1 MVCVISLDRYVAI
14 VLATK
19 YQKLLTR
26 KRGYAIVA
34 AIWTAAVILSLPP
47 LIGWSSYQYHPG
59 TLHCSPVWVG
69 QCPYFYFTFTLS
81 VIIPTTLTVLSYII
95 IFWRIRQHRKR
106 VAMWKNAGKC
116 SEQPTSATDESGF
129 ELSQIPTVHK
139 SPGIVRKDS
148 EVINIQSIGA
158 GKGEK
163 ASSKMQTRTPKS
175 SLMTT
180 PVITHRSSSWG
191 VVVEEQITV
200 EQTAYPQRRTFILD
214 GGDTFYNPSANAS
227 PEPEATSPTPMIV
240 GDVQNG
246 ELKNSSSEL
255 KLSLLETTKKGLGN
269 VKMTSPPE
277 TKLNDG
283 TLLIGK
289 DNSKEEN
296 SLGMEQKVILNKE
309 GQKQRAK
316 KTSIG
321 RLLTENRAK
330 KSRKLSNKDVNSLLN
345 LSEGNDAPSSST
357 LSSDNRS
364 RAGMNSLIDENKNAC
379 EIGQQNAESNTEKTK
394 SRGKRRKMRVPFIAG
409 SRESKQTTNR
419 KSLRRSTSKMKR
431 ASSTLQEFQVAKTGA
446 ILLVVFMVC
455 YGPYTIVHLCHL
467 PFPVPKEAQYFAMWC
482 VFLNSIL
489 TPIIYGI
496 MNKETRTKMKLVLKK
511 CWCCS

>member
-34 AIWTAAVILSLPP
+34 AIWTAAIILSIPP

-116 SEQPTSATDESGF
+116 SGQPTSTTDESGL

-148 EVINIQSIGA
+148 EVINIQNTADEDGV
-158 GKGEK
+158 E
-163 ASSKMQTRTPKS
+163 ASSKIHKHTPKS

-180 PVITHRSSSWG
+180 PVITRRSSSWG
-191 VVVEEQITV
+191 VVVEEQITM

-214 GGDTFYNPSANAS
+214 SDDTFYNPSADAS
-227 PEPEATSPTPMIV
+227 PEPEATSPTQMIAEV
-240 GDVQNG
+240 VQNG
-246 ELKNSSSEL
+246 ELQNSSSEL
-255 KLSLLETTKKGLGN
+255 KHSLLEAPKKGLGN
-269 VKMTSPPE
+269 VE
-277 TKLNDG
+277 TKFPEAKLHDG

-289 DNSKEEN
+289 DSSKDED
-296 SLGMEQKVILNKE
+296 SLAKVQKVVLNKDS
-309 GQKQRAK
+309 QKKHAK
-316 KTSIG
+316 KSSIG
-321 RLLTENRAK
+321 RLLTENRGK
-330 KSRKLSNKDVNSLLN
+330 KSRKLSNKDVNGLLN

-379 EIGQQNAESNTEKTK
+379 EIGQQNAESNTEKAK
-394 SRGKRRKMRVPFIAG
+394 RHGKRRKIRVSFIG
-409 SRESKQTTNR
+409 GDRKSKQTPNR

-467 PFPVPKEAQYFAMWC
+467 PFPVPEEAQYFAMWC